1 MNIFFLEYVE
11 FVTYFEVKKKETKRD
26 IKNNIFFFLNMPQI
40 DWFSIPLVILFSDI
54 KRKLLVNSQIH
65 AIL

>member
-26 IKNNIFFFLNMPQI
+26 IKNNIFFFLNMSQI
-40 DWFSIPLVILFSDI
+40 D
-54 KRKLLVNSQIH
+54 
-65 AIL
+65 